1 MLKII
6 TWNVNGLRS
15 CMEKGFMHFFK
26 SIDADIFCIQET
38 KMQEGQA
45 GVFTEGY
52 AQYWHSALKKGY
64 SGTAVF
70 TKKEPL
76 SVSKG
81 KGDDDLEGRI
91 LTLEYPDFYLVD
103 VYSPNSQ
110 NELKRLSYRME
121 WEDEFRQYLLKLDAQ
136 KPVIVCGD
144 FNVAHQE
151 IDIKNA
157 ASNRRS
163 AGFTDEEREK
173 FTQLLDS
180 GFTDAFRYL
189 YPDARDKYT
198 YWSYMFNARS
208 KNVGWR
214 IDYFCVS
221 ERLKKAVSDCIL
233 HNGIFG
239 SDHCPVELQIF

>member
-1 MLKII
+1 MLKIV

-15 CMEKGFMHFFK
+15 CMEKGFMNFFK
-26 SIDADIFCIQET
+26 SVDADAFCIQET

-45 GVFTEGY
+45 GIFTDGY
-52 AQYWHSALKKGY
+52 SQYWHSAFKKGY

-70 TKKEPL
+70 TKREPL
-76 SVSKG
+76 SVSRG

-91 LTLEYPDFYLVD
+91 LTLEYPEYYLVT
-103 VYSPNSQ
+103 VYAPNSQ
-110 NELKRLSYRME
+110 NELRRLSYRME
-121 WEDEFRQYLLKLDAQ
+121 WEDEFRKYLQMLDAK
-136 KPVIVCGD
+136 KPVIACGD
-144 FNVAHQE
+144 FNVAHRE

-173 FTQLLDS
+173 FTFLLQS
-180 GFTDAFRYL
+180 GFTDAFRFL
-189 YPDARDKYT
+189 YPEAKDKYT

-221 ERLKKAVSDCIL
+221 ERLNKAVSDCVL
-233 HNGIFG
+233 HNEIMG